1 MESII
6 TIKDKDLIECA
17 KLYVEVFNAEPWN
30 DNWTKETA
38 FKRLNDIFISA
49 NFEGIVYIE
58 DGEIKGAI
66 FGNHEQYFDGMHYY
80 LKEMFVSNELQG
92 KGIGSKM
99 LKIFEERL
107 LESGVSTIVLFT
119 SKGNKTSKF
128 YLKNG
133 FDEWTSMA
141 MMGKEM
147 RGI

>member
-6 TIKDKDLIECA
+6 TLKEDHLTECA

-30 DNWTKETA
+30 DNWMKETA
-38 FKRLNDIFISA
+38 FKRLSDIFNSA
-49 NFEGIVYIE
+49 NFEGIFYEE

-66 FGNHEQYFDGMHYY
+66 FGNLEQYFDGMHYY

-92 KGIGSKM
+92 KGIGTKM
-99 LKIFEERL
+99 LKILEDRL
-107 LESGVSTIVLFT
+107 KDNGVNTIILFT

-141 MMGKEM
+141 MMGKE
-147 RGI
+147 I